1 MSEPF
6 QQTEVATFLSWS
18 LGSRRGI
25 LPILGG
31 VQPMEEEDD
40 EQ

>member
-1 MSEPF
+1 MSETI

-18 LGSRRGI
+18 LGSRSGI
-25 LPILGG
+25 VLILGG
-31 VQPMEEEDD
+31 MRPMEEEED